1 MSTRRVIDIDPE
13 LLQRS
18 AAAAVHAA
26 AQATAH
32 MEAEAKCIDE
42 SGFAPLLATLTEDEP
57 YAWAI
62 KPELLADGSV
72 RVPIE
77 TTREGVE
84 RWYRIIRGQSNV
96 LGFEPLVE
104 VRGNW
109 YTFAE
114 GISRG
119 RVIDTGVESA
129 TETVLLLPVT
139 SGPGITGELCWWRME
154 PPGEPAADLQRRRDQ
169 LARHDRLV
177 DALRTANAD
186 ALLDT
191 ADDGFQSAV
200 RDYVDDTGTL
210 ISLDGRDAHRA
221 HYERFFDKYEVC
233 SVELLD
239 RVVQAWF
246 VFAELRF
253 TVRPRQ
259 GAEAGRTIAFHTAE
273 FLITTA
279 DGRFIARI
287 GHGTDP
293 ASIGDE

>member
-1 MSTRRVIDIDPE
+1 MNQLHVIDTDPE
-13 LLQRS
+13 LLARS
-18 AAAAVHAA
+18 AAAATHAA
-26 AQATAH
+26 AQASAH

-42 SGFAPLLATLTEDEP
+42 SGFAPLLATLTEHEP

-72 RVPIE
+72 RVPVE
-77 TTREGVE
+77 TTRAGVE
-84 RWYRIIRGQSNV
+84 RWYRITRGQSNV
-96 LGFEPLVE
+96 LGFDPLIE

-119 RVIDTGVESA
+119 RSIETGVESA
-129 TETVLLLPVT
+129 IETVLLLPVT

-154 PPGEPAADLQRRRDQ
+154 PPGEPAADLQRRRNL

-177 DALRTANAD
+177 EALRTANAD

-200 RDYVDDTGTL
+200 RDYVADTGTL
-210 ISLDGRDAHRA
+210 VSLDGRDAHLA
-221 HYERFFDKYEVC
+221 HYRALFDRYEIC

-259 GAEAGRTIAFHTAE
+259 GVDAGRPIAFHTAE
-273 FLITTA
+273 FFIPGA
-279 DGRFIARI
+279 DERFIARI

-293 ASIGDE
+293 AAVSGE